1 VAGLPFAG
9 VERRHLHP
17 QVGIGTDF
25 SGQGHHEDRPVVLLL
40 RHQREARIAYGD
52 LFQYTPKRRE
62 MKSVILASHL
72 SPDGEELLFNCFGPE
87 YLSTAS
93 KLLTLDWLHAP
104 KVTQNLAR
112 GFNVQ
117 L

>member
-1 VAGLPFAG
+1 
-9 VERRHLHP
+9 
-17 QVGIGTDF
+17 
-25 SGQGHHEDRPVVLLL
+25 
-40 RHQREARIAYGD
+40 
-52 LFQYTPKRRE
+52 